1 MEKKFDSLKNIES
14 LILIVTGL
22 VHAIFLLFFVDLA
35 STPIQL
41 YGGAMF
47 FGVAYLFFGI
57 LIWRKVSIAFPIAL
71 LINVIG
77 MIGAIVMF
85 DTSPSKMIDPLLI
98 VIDFISIP
106 LLIYLNINRK
116 KYLSS

>member
-1 MEKKFDSLKNIES
+1 MENKFDFLRNLES
-14 LILIVTGL
+14 LILVVAGL
-22 VHAIFLLFFVDLA
+22 IHAIFLLFFVDLA
-35 STPIQL
+35 STSTQL

-57 LIWRKVSIAFPIAL
+57 LIWRKVSIALPIAL
-71 LINVIG
+71 LINILG
-77 MIGAIVMF
+77 MIGVIVMF
-85 DTSPSKMIDPLLI
+85 DTSPSKMIDPFLI

>member
-1 MEKKFDSLKNIES
+1 MGKKFDSLRNIES
-14 LILIVTGL
+14 LILVVAGL
-22 VHAIFLLFFVDLA
+22 IHVIFLLFVVDLA
-35 STPIQL
+35 STTIQL

-47 FGVAYLFFGI
+47 FGIAYLFFGI
-57 LIWRKVSIAFPIAL
+57 LIWRKVSIALPIAL
-71 LINVIG
+71 FINVLG

-85 DTSPSKMIDPLLI
+85 DTSPSKMVDPFLI

-116 KYLSS
+116 KYLS